1 MEESLEYGLP
11 SAGYMS
17 DDLNYLADITVDGV
31 YDQLLVYIDAMAVT
45 VETKNKLQL
54 LIDTYIKPVDFV
66 VTNIRNERHL
76 RDVYTGF
83 RESRKV
89 LMTSIRQVD
98 NTADLHLF
106 LTMVQD
112 HLKIRVSRSQGGF
125 ERMEQ
130 RTTRSTAEMSQK
142 LTQGLQKRG
151 GIAGF
156 FRGD

>member
-1 MEESLEYGLP
+1 MDETEYGIP
-11 SAGYMS
+11 SPGYIS
-17 DDLNYLADITVDGV
+17 DDLNYLADITVDGT
-31 YDQLLVYIDAMAVT
+31 YEQFTTYIDAMAVT
-45 VETKNKLQL
+45 VETKNKLSL

-66 VTNIRNERHL
+66 VTNIRNTRHL

-130 RTTRSTAEMSQK
+130 RTTRTNADVAQK
-142 LTQGLQKRG
+142 MTHGMAPKRG

>member
-1 MEESLEYGLP
+1 MAEEDYEFSSQMYV
-11 SAGYMS
+11 S
-17 DDLNYLADITVDGV
+17 DDLNYLSDITVDGV
-31 YDQLLVYIDAMAVT
+31 YNELIQYIDAMAVT
-45 VETKNKLQL
+45 LETKNKLML
-54 LIDTYIKPVDFV
+54 LVNTYIKPVDFV
-66 VTNIRNERHL
+66 VTNIRNTRHL

-130 RTTRSTAEMSQK
+130 RTTRSTTDMNQK
-142 LTQGLQKRG
+142 LTQGQQKRTG
-151 GIAGF
+151 LAGM